1 MLKDLIK
8 EGGLYTIANLLTKG
22 VSLLLIPFYSDYFTT
37 AEYGILSVLS
47 IAGALAAA
55 IFSFQIYQ
63 GVGRFIS
70 DKSTSF
76 LEQQRIGSSGLF
88 FTIISYVI
96 FTGIALLFKDQAID
110 YISEEERIQDST
122 YYWCL
127 STIGLNGIFYTLGVQ
142 LKFLRKIKVY
152 SITSFAHALLNILLI
167 LLFALGLNY
176 RIDSIFMASFIVSPI
191 MIIVQLFYLR
201 KYIICYIGKK
211 EIKRLFRYSAP
222 LVPAAIAYLILNFTD
237 RLFIKDLNN
246 SLSDVGI
253 YDMGYKFSAIVSIII
268 VAFQSALAPIVY
280 EKYQEKETPGELGR
294 IMRLYL
300 GIGSMGILALSAFS
314 YETLYIFTQE
324 QYFSAAT
331 LMPLFYLSVFFSGMG
346 MFSPG
351 IHIKQKTYLI
361 PFIVIFSGLLN
372 IALNLWLIP
381 ILGLFGAALATF
393 ISTIFNNGIL
403 FMVSQRLYRIHFPQ
417 LKTLLTIIVFGIIFI
432 FTAYFS
438 VFMEFNYIITLLI
451 KAIIILVYFLFL
463 IRIDFLSFD
472 QIQKRFIKP
481 LRNK

>member
-76 LEQQRIGSSGLF
+76 VAQQRIGSSGLF
-88 FTIISYVI
+88 FTIISYAV
-96 FTGIALLFKDQAID
+96 FTIIALLFKDQAID

-127 STIGLNGIFYTLGVQ
+127 STIGLNGVFYTLGVQ

-222 LVPAAIAYLILNFTD
+222 LIPAAIAYLILNFTD

-268 VAFQSALAPIVY
+268 FAFQSALVPIVF
-280 EKYQEKETPGELGR
+280 EKHRDKNTPVELGR

-300 GIGSMGILALSAFS
+300 GIGSLGILALSAFS
-314 YETLYIFTQE
+314 FETLYIFTQE
-324 QYFSAAT
+324 QYFGAAT
-331 LMPLFYLSVFFSGMG
+331 LMPLFYLSVFFTGLG

-351 IHIKQKTYLI
+351 IQIKQKTYLI
-361 PFIVIFSGLLN
+361 PIIVIFSGLVN
-372 IALNLWLIP
+372 VGLNLWLIP

-393 ISTIFNNGIL
+393 ISTLLNQVIFFWI
-403 FMVSQRLYRIHFPQ
+403 SQKLYRINYV
-417 LKTLLTIIVFGIIFI
+417 LYKMILVALVFSGF
-432 FTAYFS
+432 F
-438 VFMEFNYIITLLI
+438 IITSYLQPIIQLNYQFE
-451 KAIIILVYFLFL
+451 IILKVILIAVYGYFLFK
-463 IRIDFLSFD
+463 IKFIGFD
-472 QIQKRFIKP
+472 QIKERF
-481 LRNK
+481 LSS